1 MVTLLRIAALILL
14 CAGSLIAIEGLPQGA
29 DATSHARAV
38 VQCLDLP
45 VIGSPPPEVEAGEVG
60 PPTPASCEPYL
71 TSLYALTAGVLAS
84 LLFGGLGSLIYNV
97 RRSRLVM
104 ERFDDTAQGTR

>member
-1 MVTLLRIAALILL
+1 MSDAPFEVAKAHRWFGMDLNNSTMDALD
-14 CAGSLIAIEGLPQGA
+14 AGL
-29 DATSHARAV
+29 V
-38 VQCLDLP
+38 
-45 VIGSPPPEVEAGEVG
+45 
-60 PPTPASCEPYL
+60 TPASCEPYL